1 MDADWLFRGTCTVNR
16 HGRLLHV
23 RAPVQLLRLF
33 QQRHLSPDAV
43 YFASAESDDVND
55 TVMQDILRT

>member
-1 MDADWLFRGTCTVNR
+1 MDADWLSRGTSTVNR
-16 HGRLLHV
+16 HRRLLH
-23 RAPVQLLRLF
+23 VQLLRLF